1 MQAKITI
8 VLYVGKSHRA
18 INACLVRRTSL
29 PWVID
34 GSLEGGEG
42 DMLQEV
48 ERFLRATFFCW
59 LGSGGFI
66 LPRVRYFLVGK
77 HNRLFVGGM
86 GLPLG
91 EEVM

>member
-1 MQAKITI
+1 MCYCVVCRKI
-8 VLYVGKSHRA
+8 HHEA
-18 INACLVRRTSL
+18 INACLVRTSL

-42 DMLQEV
+42 DMLREV
-48 ERFLRATFFCW
+48 ERFLGATFFCW

-86 GLPLG
+86 GFPWG
-91 EEVM
+91 RK